1 MPASPNTET
10 YTIGS
15 ELLSFSVDLIAVTP
29 ATGSVTVSHTVT
41 YSDGSSLDSFIGYDI
56 ASSTVDFSV
65 FSEDNNFAGTYTIK
79 ISISAQFFDSTTGL
93 LVTSASESYTFTLEV

>member
-1 MPASPNTET
+1 MPASPNTEV

-65 FSEDNNFAGTYTIK
+65 YSEDNNFAGTYTIK
-79 ISISAQFFDSTTGL
+79 IAISAQFFDSSTGL